1 MLVAS
6 ERRLS
11 PARLAKPTT
20 ARETAQPSAGA
31 RSDTAWHRLA
41 TASRVSRRED
51 PAEREADRVADA
63 VLRGETVAV
72 RGAAAGASV
81 HRMCSACEEEQRK
94 QQEAPVQ
101 AKRDSGSPGAL
112 AGNAASLSNLD
123 GHGQP
128 LPVALLGE
136 LEPRF
141 GYDFR
146 DVRVHT
152 DAHAGDSARAF
163 DALAYTYGR
172 HVVFGA
178 GQFDPSSAKGR
189 RLIAHELA
197 HVVQQRATGASLQRK
212 EGDDQDPPKMS
223 VSGDAE
229 RKSPSGGVAIANGK
243 LEWDLKYIGKDT
255 EVTQGTGMQF
265 NMVLGKDVEFNASF
279 TPTAGASSCP
289 TITFMQSVQPTIGGL
304 WDTGPLLYTRSP
316 ATGASVDVKYDASQP
331 DTAPFYGLKTGT
343 GSPGL
348 KAAPNLTVAGT
359 GAGASPAAT
368 HADAPYRR
376 QVPKGTTAMR
386 SFETAVI
393 CAETADT
400 FGSIDWG
407 YTKTG
412 AGVVTLTGATP
423 KDVRTMSASSGF
435 ETTRQAFY
443 SGFFQL
449 SLSGFATGSS
459 SLTTAQK
466 TSMDGIDTKDL
477 TRVILVGAND
487 NSGGPEAK
495 ADLSLKRAEAARDY
509 LVQNRKVASSLIRVE
524 GHGVE
529 ARVPNPPGQDVPA
542 NRRVD
547 VHLQRGAETVKPAN
561 ARLGSAA
568 ERKRPLQQN
577 PRLTVDEAVDT
588 IVRLDSTTGRVSTA
602 EWSELNDMLG
612 ALDGWRAVDPTVP
625 DLRQIYAAALKRIG
639 GRAQVYSA
647 PQRPP
652 FPQVGPISPEVD
664 EALRKYE
671 EAKKR
676 LEDLKRERDEAL
688 RRLDEEAGL
697 SEEQ

>member
-1 MLVAS
+1 MFTACHRS
-6 ERRLS
+6 PSMRLGAPPGAKDQVHRA
-11 PARLAKPTT
+11 PATH
-20 ARETAQPSAGA
+20 QPAGW
-31 RSDTAWHRLA
+31 RHFA
-41 TASRVSRRED
+41 TSVPVSRPHE
-51 PAEREADRVADA
+51 PAEREADRAADA

-72 RGAAAGASV
+72 QGAAGGASV
-81 HRMCSACEEEQRK
+81 HRMCSACEEEQRN
-94 QQEAPVQ
+94 QHETPVQ
-101 AKRDSGSPGAL
+101 AKRDAGSPGAV
-112 AGNAASLSNLD
+112 AGDAASLPSLE

-128 LPVALLGE
+128 LPAALLGD

-141 GYDFR
+141 GHDFR
-146 DVRVHT
+146 DVRVHA
-152 DAHAGDSARAF
+152 DARASDSARAF

-178 GQFDPSSAKGR
+178 GQFDPSSTTGR

-197 HVVQQRATGASLQRK
+197 HVVQQRAAGPSLQRK
-212 EGDDQDPPKMS
+212 DGDDKDPPKMS

-265 NMVLGKDVEFNASF
+265 NMVLGKDVEFHASF
-279 TPTAGASSCP
+279 TPGAGATSCP

-316 ATGASVDVKYDASQP
+316 TTGASVDVKYDASQP
-331 DTAPFYGLKTGT
+331 DTAPFYGAKASAGT
-343 GSPGL
+343 AGL
-348 KAAPNLTVAGT
+348 TAAPNLTVAGT

-376 QVPKGTTAMR
+376 QVPAGATAVR

-423 KDVRTMSASSGF
+423 KDVRTTSASSGF

-449 SLSGFATGSS
+449 SLSGFATGSAV
-459 SLTTAQK
+459 LTTGQK
-466 TSMDGIDTKDL
+466 TAMDGIDTKDL

-509 LVQNRKVASSLIRVE
+509 LVKDRKVASSLIRVE

-547 VHLQRGAETVKPAN
+547 VHLQRGAETIKPAN
-561 ARLGSAA
+561 VRLGSAA
-568 ERKRPLQQN
+568 ERKRLLQQN

-647 PQRPP
+647 PARPP
-652 FPQVGPISPEVD
+652 LPKLGPISPEVD

-671 EAKKR
+671 DAKKR

-697 SEEQ
+697 TEEQ